1 MVTAGATATV
11 VARSLWRLCTSHDFS
26 FRPSDAQEMQ
36 REFSL
41 LRAQSPGLF
50 WTYFFSSFT
59 YSLIGASMLLLFE
72 LPTVFRDS
80 APLPYEAYAA
90 LLLVQGLLSFAADV
104 WARALRG
111 FPRHAWYRVP
121 RRPRLQPRALPHQTL
136 PTQPTP
142 RHAAPHHA
150 PPSQLPPRRYL
161 ADRVL
166 ASLMT
171 VYTFALGLVFW
182 GAHSSPTQRAIAAAS
197 LGGLVPILLSQ
208 HSLRR
213 AQPVDHRHGRQ
224 RRRGCAAPRPPA
236 LLQTPSLWAALDCSG
251 LPCRAAL
258 PSPA

>member
-1 MVTAGATATV
+1 MVTAGVTATV

-72 LPTVFRDS
+72 LPTVFRDA

-121 RRPRLQPRALPHQTL
+121 RRPRLQPRALPHQML

-142 RHAAPHHA
+142 RHTMRLPLNSLRAGISPTACS
-150 PPSQLPPRRYL
+150 PPS
-161 ADRVL
+161 
-166 ASLMT
+166 
-171 VYTFALGLVFW
+171 
-182 GAHSSPTQRAIAAAS
+182 
-197 LGGLVPILLSQ
+197 
-208 HSLRR
+208 
-213 AQPVDHRHGRQ
+213 
-224 RRRGCAAPRPPA
+224 
-236 LLQTPSLWAALDCSG
+236 
-251 LPCRAAL
+251 
-258 PSPA
+258 

>member
-1 MVTAGATATV
+1 MAARPSSPASGARRRSPVSSASCASTADRRSPVSSATEASSRSAASEATSRRSPARARSPSRARPRGAPKRSGAMVTAGVTAKR

-26 FRPSDAQEMQ
+26 FRPSHAQELQ

-41 LRAQSPGLF
+41 LRRQSPGLF

-121 RRPRLQPRALPHQTL
+121 RRPRLQPRALPHQML

-142 RHAAPHHA
+142 RHTMRLPLLSLCAGISPTACS
-150 PPSQLPPRRYL
+150 PPS
-161 ADRVL
+161 
-166 ASLMT
+166 
-171 VYTFALGLVFW
+171 
-182 GAHSSPTQRAIAAAS
+182 
-197 LGGLVPILLSQ
+197 
-208 HSLRR
+208 
-213 AQPVDHRHGRQ
+213 
-224 RRRGCAAPRPPA
+224 
-236 LLQTPSLWAALDCSG
+236 
-251 LPCRAAL
+251 
-258 PSPA
+258 